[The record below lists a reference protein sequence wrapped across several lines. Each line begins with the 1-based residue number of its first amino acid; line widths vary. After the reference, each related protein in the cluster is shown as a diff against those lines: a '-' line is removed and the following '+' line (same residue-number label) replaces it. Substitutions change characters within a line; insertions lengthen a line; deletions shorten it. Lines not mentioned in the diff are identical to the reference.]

1 MKLSL
6 YVKESG
12 VFSVTSHESQYW
24 DPSLQVQ
31 VGFPLSF
38 SLCRNLVVCHKYDMS
53 FFSASTLWPMACFGW
68 SSTHG
73 MQHCTCRML
82 TKVYLSQCIVQM
94 VWYPVHSLL
103 FCGIYIA
110 MHCTSGVVEQVSCC
124 LTCFLGWAR
133 GVVTSHFFLQT
144 PKRKTIKNIN
154 VLLATSG

>member
-1 MKLSL
+1 MVPMKLSL

-31 VGFPLSF
+31 VGFSLSF

-73 MQHCTCRML
+73 MQHCMSCVI
-82 TKVYLSQCIVQM
+82 TKVHLSQWIVQM
-94 VWYPVHSLL
+94 VWYPIHSTL
-103 FCGIYIA
+103 FCSIYIVQ
-110 MHCTSGVVEQVSCC
+110 VVWRSK
-124 LTCFLGWAR
+124 WAA
-133 GVVTSHFFLQT
+133 
-144 PKRKTIKNIN
+144 
-154 VLLATSG
+154 VLLASLDEQGELWPLTFFANFQKENYKKT

>member
-68 SSTHG
+68 SGTHG

-94 VWYPVHSLL
+94 VY
-103 FCGIYIA
+103 GILSIVCCSVA
-110 MHCTSGVVEQVSCC
+110 STLQCIVQVVWWSK
-124 LTCFLGWAR
+124 WAA
-133 GVVTSHFFLQT
+133 
-144 PKRKTIKNIN
+144 
-154 VLLATSG
+154 VLLASLDEQGELWPLTFFCKLPKGKL